1 MAAITLAP
9 GVWVPEES
17 LTFRASRSG
26 GPGGQHVNK
35 VASKIELRVALSA
48 ILGLSPDARS
58 RLADLAGQRLL
69 ADGTLVL
76 VAQTSRHQLANREAA
91 LEKLESL
98 VAAALVPPV
107 PRRATRPT
115 RASGER
121 RLASK
126 KRESAKKRQRGG
138 SIDE

>member
-1 MAAITLAP
+1 MTAVALAP
-9 GVWVPEES
+9 GIWIPDDALS
-17 LTFRASRSG
+17 FRASRSG

-35 VASKIELRVALSA
+35 VASKIELRVVLSA
-48 ILGLSPDARS
+48 IIGLTEDARA
-58 RLADLAGQRLL
+58 RLQRLAGQRLL
-69 ADGTLVL
+69 SDGTLVL
-76 VAQTSRHQLANREAA
+76 VAQASRHQLANREAA

-107 PRRATRPT
+107 PRRPTRPT

-138 SIDE
+138 PVDD